1 MNQLHISPDFFLF
14 PSDLGH
20 HRALSKVPCSM
31 IFLFV
36 FFFFFNQQ
44 ISLLQGES
52 QGRIRMGDVSGDKS
66 LEPFAAVLHTTE
78 EPLDFH
84 S

>member
-1 MNQLHISPDFFLF
+1 
-14 PSDLGH
+14 
-20 HRALSKVPCSM
+20 M

-36 FFFFFNQQ
+36 FFFFFFNQQ

-78 EPLDFH
+78 EPLDFY